1 VPDSSDWNQRAR
13 AWAEH
18 WPRLSLPART
28 AVLDELHL
36 RPGTRLLDAGC
47 GTGELLAQAASRG
60 AEVSGLDASPAM
72 LLLAQEQLPD
82 ADLRVGDIARLPWAD
97 NAFDVATAFNVVQFT
112 DDIPIT
118 IAELARVARQVAIC
132 NWGTPSE
139 LPPLFMALRE
149 DATISPADPDV
160 RRRGVLERLM
170 SDAGMIVKAAA
181 DVSAPYET
189 PDLDTLVAA
198 LRDGSGLTGDVE
210 GLAAANR
217 RPDGSYRFENTFRYV
232 VATRS

>member
-13 AWAEH
+13 AWADH
-18 WPRLSLPART
+18 WPRLSEPARR
-28 AVLDELHL
+28 AVLDELGL
-36 RPGTRLLDAGC
+36 RPGARLLDAGC
-47 GTGELLAQAASRG
+47 GTGELLADAARRQAV
-60 AEVSGLDASPAM
+60 VSGIDASPAM
-72 LLLAQEQLPD
+72 LLLAQEKLPD
-82 ADLRVGDIARLPWAD
+82 ADLRVGDVARLPWPD
-97 NAFDVATAFNVVQFT
+97 NAFDAATAFNVVQFT
-112 DDIPIT
+112 EDIPRT
-118 IAELARVARQVAIC
+118 IAELARVAREVAIC
-132 NWGTPSE
+132 NWGTPSQ
-139 LPPLFMALRE
+139 LPPLFTSLRE

-160 RRRGVLERLM
+160 RRRGVLERLL

-189 PDLDTLVAA
+189 PDLETLVAA

-210 GLAAANR
+210 GLAAPNR